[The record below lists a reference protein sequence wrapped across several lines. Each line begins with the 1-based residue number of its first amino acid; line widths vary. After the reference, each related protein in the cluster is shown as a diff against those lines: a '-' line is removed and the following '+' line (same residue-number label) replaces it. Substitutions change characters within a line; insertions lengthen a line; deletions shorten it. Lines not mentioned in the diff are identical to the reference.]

1 VFSYFFYIPISLSQ
15 KKKYFSSVEKNQKKR
30 KKMSLFS
37 SKFRVYTASVYLWS
51 NRCEKKNK
59 KQKKKIY
66 KVPAI
71 VD

>member
-1 VFSYFFYIPISLSQ
+1 
-15 KKKYFSSVEKNQKKR
+15 VEKNQKKR